1 MSFGMAGVRRTTN
14 LSVQEYEMSVSG
26 KQAAAEINLDEFERR
41 LRSPG
46 SQQTSVEDLLAE
58 LGWLADSSALLRT
71 RSPWPSQAVS
81 MPGQTD
87 IEPPQPL
94 KVATLQ
100 PAIDVEPDE
109 PTRTASV
116 NIEAPRASK
125 LDDAYRRDPIG
136 VDSATERRSGGRTL
150 KVWALAVAAGAAL
163 IGAVFA
169 PKGGAPGQSNVPPF
183 VASADGSTKA
193 PQRSDETVATSSDAG
208 ATPRKDITQPA
219 VVKGVTSEEPPIERG
234 DRASLGNAS
243 PAANLT
249 PTSAGAAQSTVGAS
263 PGPPV
268 SVVVNTPVVAPP
280 FAAPPPA
287 APQFHDPK
295 ALRRVSPGPDRTQ
308 IATATPSAA
317 DSGETVRASDGP
329 QPPAKPATK
338 GASEAAGVA
347 QPSTNKLDLPT
358 KLSTKPSARIV
369 VAKTETAAPGP
380 EADKAPATPM
390 GPQAASAVPL
400 VPAPKPVDPLSHAL
414 SYIVGALGVPAASAP
429 RPAVRGVTSEETP
442 IERGDRASL
451 GNAPPA
457 ANLTPTS
464 AGAAQS
470 TLGAS
475 PGPPVS
481 VVVNTPVVAPPF
493 AAPPPAA
500 PQFHDPK
507 AKPSAPVVVAK
518 TETVAPGPGA
528 EKAPETPR
536 AQQPVNPLS
545 HAFGYVVGALGVPA
559 ASAPKPVD
567 QTAAPKSGDWAIQFA
582 AKKSEAEAK
591 VNVARFNAKYAAA
604 LNGATIGVNKTL
616 VNGETIYALRVTGLS
631 KAEAAALCE
640 RLKGRDCFIAK

>member
-1 MSFGMAGVRRTTN
+1 MSFGVRRTTN
-14 LSVQEYEMSVSG
+14 LSVQEYDMSVSG
-26 KQAAAEINLDEFERR
+26 KRAAAQINLDEFERR

-46 SQQTSVEDLLAE
+46 SQQTSVEDLLAV
-58 LGWLADSSALLRT
+58 DSSALLRT

-87 IEPPQPL
+87 IEPPRPL
-94 KVATLQ
+94 EIAALQ
-100 PAIDVEPDE
+100 PVVDGKPDE
-109 PTRTASV
+109 PTTTGSV
-116 NIEAPRASK
+116 DIEAPRASK
-125 LDDAYRRDPIG
+125 FGDAYRRDPIG
-136 VDSATERRSGGRTL
+136 VGSATERRSGGWTL
-150 KVWALAVAAGAAL
+150 MVWALALAASAAL

-169 PKGGAPGQSNVPPF
+169 PKGGAPGQPIAPPF

-193 PQRSDETVATSSDAG
+193 PQRSDEIVATSSDAS

-219 VVKGVTSEEPPIERG
+219 AVKGVTSEEPPIELG
-234 DRASLGNAS
+234 DHAS
-243 PAANLT
+243 PSSSASAANLT
-249 PTSAGAAQSTVGAS
+249 STSPGEVQSTVGAS
-263 PGPPV
+263 PGPPG

-287 APQFHDPK
+287 APQLPDPK
-295 ALRRVSPGPDRTQ
+295 ALRTVSQRPDETQ
-308 IATATPSAA
+308 IATATPSAT
-317 DSGETVRASDGP
+317 DSGDAVQARDGP

-347 QPSTNKLDLPT
+347 QPPTHKLDLPT
-358 KLSTKPSARIV
+358 KLSRKPSARIV

-380 EADKAPATPM
+380 EADKAPETPIE
-390 GPQAASAVPL
+390 PQAASAVPL
-400 VPAPKPVDPLSHAL
+400 VPAPKPVDPLSHAF
-414 SYIVGALGVPAASAP
+414 SYIVGALGVTTASAP
-429 RPAVRGVTSEETP
+429 RPAVRGVTSEESP
-442 IERGDRASL
+442 IELGDHASL

-464 AGAAQS
+464 PGEVQS
-470 TLGAS
+470 TVGAS
-475 PGPPVS
+475 PGPPGS

-507 AKPSAPVVVAK
+507 AKPSAPIVVAK

-536 AQQPVNPLS
+536 AQQPVSPLS
-545 HAFGYVVGALGVPA
+545 HAFSYVVSALGVPA

-567 QTAAPKSGDWAIQFA
+567 QTAAHKSGDWAIQFA

-604 LNGATIGVNKTL
+604 LNGATIGVNKTV

>member
-14 LSVQEYEMSVSG
+14 PSVQEYEMSVSG

-46 SQQTSVEDLLAE
+46 SQETSVEDLLA
-58 LGWLADSSALLRT
+58 
-71 RSPWPSQAVS
+71 
-81 MPGQTD
+81 
-87 IEPPQPL
+87 
-94 KVATLQ
+94 
-100 PAIDVEPDE
+100 DE

-136 VDSATERRSGGRTL
+136 VDSATERRSGARTL

-169 PKGGAPGQSNVPPF
+169 PKGGAPEQPNVPPF

-193 PQRSDETVATSSDAG
+193 PERSDETVAILSDAG

-219 VVKGVTSEEPPIERG
+219 AVKDVTSEEPTERG
-234 DRASLGNAS
+234 DRASLSNAP

-249 PTSAGAAQSTVGAS
+249 PTAGAAQSIVGAS
-263 PGPPV
+263 PGPQV
-268 SVVVNTPVVAPP
+268 SVVANTPVVAPP

-287 APQFHDPK
+287 AHQLPDPM
-295 ALRRVSPGPDRTQ
+295 ALRRVSPRPDWTQ

-317 DSGETVRASDGP
+317 DSGETVRAIDGP
-329 QPPAKPATK
+329 LPPAKPATN

-347 QPSTNKLDLPT
+347 QPPTKKLDLPT

-369 VAKTETAAPGP
+369 VAKTETAEPGP
-380 EADKAPATPM
+380 EANKVPATPM
-390 GPQAASAVPL
+390 EPQAASAVPL
-400 VPAPKPVDPLSHAL
+400 LPAPKPVDPLSHAL

-429 RPAVRGVTSEETP
+429 RPAVRGFTSEETP

-457 ANLTPTS
+457 ANLTPT

-470 TLGAS
+470 TVGAS
-475 PGPPVS
+475 TGPPVS

-507 AKPSAPVVVAK
+507 AKPTAPIVVAK

-545 HAFGYVVGALGVPA
+545 HAFSSVVGALGVPA

-567 QTAAPKSGDWAIQFA
+567 QTAANKSGDWAIQFA

>member
-1 MSFGMAGVRRTTN
+1 MVVNTPVVAPPFAAPPPAAPQLPDPKALRTVSQRPDETQIATATPSATDSGDAVQARDGPQPPAKPATKGASEAAGVAQPPTHKLDLPTK
-14 LSVQEYEMSVSG
+14 LSRKPSARIVVAKTETAAPGPEAD
-26 KQAAAEINLDEFERR
+26 KAPETPIEPQAASAVPLVPAPKPVDPLSHAFSYIV
-41 LRSPG
+41 G
-46 SQQTSVEDLLAE
+46 A
-58 LGWLADSSALLRT
+58 LGVT
-71 RSPWPSQAVS
+71 
-81 MPGQTD
+81 
-87 IEPPQPL
+87 
-94 KVATLQ
+94 
-100 PAIDVEPDE
+100 
-109 PTRTASV
+109 TAS
-116 NIEAPRASK
+116 APR
-125 LDDAYRRDPIG
+125 
-136 VDSATERRSGGRTL
+136 
-150 KVWALAVAAGAAL
+150 
-163 IGAVFA
+163 
-169 PKGGAPGQSNVPPF
+169 
-183 VASADGSTKA
+183 
-193 PQRSDETVATSSDAG
+193 
-208 ATPRKDITQPA
+208 PA
-219 VVKGVTSEEPPIERG
+219 VRGVTSEESPIELG
-234 DRASLGNAS
+234 DHASLGNAP

-249 PTSAGAAQSTVGAS
+249 PTSPGEVQSTVGAS
-263 PGPPV
+263 PGPPG

-295 ALRRVSPGPDRTQ
+295 ALRTVSQRPDETQ
-308 IATATPSAA
+308 IATATPSAT
-317 DSGETVRASDGP
+317 DSGDAVQARDGP

-347 QPSTNKLDLPT
+347 QPPTHKLDLPT
-358 KLSTKPSARIV
+358 KLSRKPSARIV

-380 EADKAPATPM
+380 EADKAPETPIE
-390 GPQAASAVPL
+390 PQAASAVPL
-400 VPAPKPVDPLSHAL
+400 VPAPKPVDPLSHAF
-414 SYIVGALGVPAASAP
+414 SYIVGGLGVTTASAP
-429 RPAVRGVTSEETP
+429 RPAVRGVTSEESP
-442 IERGDRASL
+442 IELGDHASL

-464 AGAAQS
+464 PGEVQS
-470 TLGAS
+470 TVGAS
-475 PGPPVS
+475 PGPPGS

-507 AKPSAPVVVAK
+507 AKPSAPIVVAK

-536 AQQPVNPLS
+536 AQQPVSPLS
-545 HAFGYVVGALGVPA
+545 HAFSYVVSALGVPA

-567 QTAAPKSGDWAIQFA
+567 QTAAHKSGDWAIQFA

-604 LNGATIGVNKTL
+604 LNGATIGVNKTV

>member
-1 MSFGMAGVRRTTN
+1 M
-14 LSVQEYEMSVSG
+14 
-26 KQAAAEINLDEFERR
+26 
-41 LRSPG
+41 
-46 SQQTSVEDLLAE
+46 
-58 LGWLADSSALLRT
+58 
-71 RSPWPSQAVS
+71 
-81 MPGQTD
+81 
-87 IEPPQPL
+87 
-94 KVATLQ
+94 
-100 PAIDVEPDE
+100 
-109 PTRTASV
+109 
-116 NIEAPRASK
+116 
-125 LDDAYRRDPIG
+125 
-136 VDSATERRSGGRTL
+136 
-150 KVWALAVAAGAAL
+150 
-163 IGAVFA
+163 
-169 PKGGAPGQSNVPPF
+169 PPF

-219 VVKGVTSEEPPIERG
+219 AVKGVTSEEPPIERG
-234 DRASLGNAS
+234 DHALLGNAP

-263 PGPPV
+263 TGPPV

-287 APQFHDPK
+287 AHQLPDPK
-295 ALRRVSPGPDRTQ
+295 ALRRVSPWPDRTQ
-308 IATATPSAA
+308 IATAPPSAA

-329 QPPAKPATK
+329 QPPAKPATN
-338 GASEAAGVA
+338 GASEAAGVV
-347 QPSTNKLDLPT
+347 QPPTKKLDLPT
-358 KLSTKPSARIV
+358 KLSTRPSARIA

-390 GPQAASAVPL
+390 EPQAASAVPL
-400 VPAPKPVDPLSHAL
+400 LPAPKPVDPLSHAL

-470 TLGAS
+470 TVGAS
-475 PGPPVS
+475 TGPPVS
-481 VVVNTPVVAPPF
+481 VVVNTPVVAPPL

-507 AKPSAPVVVAK
+507 AKPSAPIVVAK

-545 HAFGYVVGALGVPA
+545 HAFSSVVGALGVPA

-567 QTAAPKSGDWAIQFA
+567 QTAAHKSGDWAIQFA

-591 VNVARFNAKYAAA
+591 VNVARFNAKYAEA